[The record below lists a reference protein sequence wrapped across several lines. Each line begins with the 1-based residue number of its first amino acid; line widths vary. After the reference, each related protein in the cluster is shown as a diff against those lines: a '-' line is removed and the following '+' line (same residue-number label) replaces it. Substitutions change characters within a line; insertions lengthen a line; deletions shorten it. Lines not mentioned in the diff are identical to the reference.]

1 MFFFYVVEMR
11 CLFRSLHFIWE
22 SVLKKHYVD
31 YHFINDQD
39 IFLKICSRQI
49 QLTRHAEFAKKLL
62 KVLEVKKYTCSFFT
76 IETISRWV
84 EIEALEPAFYLLMFF
99 KREPIAY
106 YSINFN
112 QHQKFYDFF
121 SSGTVD
127 TFLESVYEIY
137 LPTKVNKF
145 QGYAEIV
152 NEQGGEIILE
162 DK

>member
-1 MFFFYVVEMR
+1 M
-11 CLFRSLHFIWE
+11 
-22 SVLKKHYVD
+22 
-31 YHFINDQD
+31 
-39 IFLKICSRQI
+39 
-49 QLTRHAEFAKKLL
+49 
-62 KVLEVKKYTCSFFT
+62 
-76 IETISRWV
+76 